1 MWKLPGQVA
10 CLLQESLQD
19 AISAEAAAMEAE
31 DPDTAAALS
40 AEAKAVLMLIMTLHN
55 LSSVLSRGA

>member
-31 DPDTAAALS
+31 DSDTAAALS
-40 AEAKAVLMLIMTLHN
+40 AEATAVLMLIMTLHN
-55 LSSVLSRGA
+55 LPSVLSRGA

>member
-1 MWKLPGQVA
+1 MWILPGQVA

-31 DPDTAAALS
+31 DSDTAAALS
-40 AEAKAVLMLIMTLHN
+40 AEATAVLMLIMTLHN
-55 LSSVLSRGA
+55 LPSVLSRGA